1 MITVTNLTKL
11 YGRTPA
17 VDAVSF
23 DVNKGEVVG
32 FLGPNGAGKT
42 TTLRLITGF
51 LTPTAGTA
59 TIDGTEVRE
68 EETALKKRIG
78 YLPENNPLYDSM
90 HVHEY
95 LRFIADAKGISSR
108 ERRGEI
114 QRVVRICQLQE
125 KIAVSI
131 SDLSKGYRQR
141 VGLAAALI
149 GDPDVLL
156 LDEPTSGLDPNQAAQ
171 LRAVIRE
178 IGKTKTILFSTH
190 ILQEVQS
197 TCDRAIIIHH
207 GKIVAQGT
215 VQELTEGAKGAVHIR
230 AVIEGS
236 ESEVITGLRAL
247 SGVEGVSVSEQHTY
261 TVISNGSADVR
272 PLIFALCVNQH
283 WTLLELQRSQTSL
296 EDVFRSLTT

>member
-1 MITVTNLTKL
+1 MISVTNLTKL
-11 YGRTPA
+11 YGKTPA

-23 DVNKGEVVG
+23 EVNTGEVVG

-42 TTLRLITGF
+42 TTMRLISGF

-59 TIDGTEVRE
+59 TIDGIEVRE
-68 EETALKKRIG
+68 EDSEFKKHIG

-95 LRFIADAKGISSR
+95 LQFIAEAKGISAT
-108 ERRGEI
+108 ERRRDI
-114 QRVVRICQLQE
+114 HRVVKICHLQE
-125 KIAVSI
+125 KITAPI

-156 LDEPTSGLDPNQAAQ
+156 LDEPTSGLDPNQATQ
-171 LRAVIRE
+171 MRAVIRE

-190 ILQEVQS
+190 ILQEVQA

-207 GKIVAQGT
+207 GKIVAHGT
-215 VQELTEGAKGAVHIR
+215 VQELIEGARGAVQIR
-230 AVIEGS
+230 AVIVGS
-236 ESEVITGLRAL
+236 ESEVAAELRAL
-247 SGVEGVSVSEQHTY
+247 PSVESVSTSAQQRY
-261 TVISNGSADVR
+261 TVICNGTTDVR
-272 PLIFALCVNQH
+272 PLIFELCVHQH